1 MIKKILT
8 IFMMKKRN
16 GEWTFLVFETR
27 QYSAFSLNT
36 TSPPPSS
43 YFYPLWELL
52 LIEIEIEPILGS

>member
-1 MIKKILT
+1 
-8 IFMMKKRN
+8 MMEKRN
-16 GEWTFLVFETR
+16 GEWTILVFETR
-27 QYSAFSLNT
+27 QYPAFSLNT